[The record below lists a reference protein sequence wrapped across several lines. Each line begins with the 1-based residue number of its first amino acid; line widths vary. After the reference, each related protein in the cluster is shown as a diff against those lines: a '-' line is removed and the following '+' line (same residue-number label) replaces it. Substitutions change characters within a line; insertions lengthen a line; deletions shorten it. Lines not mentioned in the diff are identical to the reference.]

1 MWNITR
7 REEKEITEI
16 RTNYRLTWEC
26 IMKYAKILQDS
37 WDEPEKATAVRELLK
52 IGRDAAIYRA
62 IKGYEYKSEWERDYE
77 YKTFDWVIQPLRGK
91 KTKQLPSSEGEHH
104 ERSRA
109 SKTRPQSGAMIELQQ
124 RSPVDFNKH
133 EIAAER
139 RLLNGAPNGKNTSEE
154 HGEYKR
160 GK

>member
-1 MWNITR
+1 MMWNITR

-77 YKTFDWVIQPLRGK
+77 YKTFDWVI
-91 KTKQLPSSEGEHH
+91 
-104 ERSRA
+104 
-109 SKTRPQSGAMIELQQ
+109 
-124 RSPVDFNKH
+124 
-133 EIAAER
+133 
-139 RLLNGAPNGKNTSEE
+139 
-154 HGEYKR
+154 
-160 GK
+160 